1 MTTLLFIISIISIS
15 FYISFVTDFNTSLYF
30 NTYKKSILDVIG
42 FSKNV
47 EESISPIALS
57 AIQNNDDQGYINE
70 FDLRMAKNKLGKN
83 LKTLNYLYLLEFNSK
98 SLLCPDRMEE
108 IQELKENLQR
118 EVIRNTALIS
128 NSKIS

>member
-108 IQELKENLQR
+108 IRELKENLQR
-118 EVIRNTALIS
+118 EVIRNTTLIS
-128 NSKIS
+128 NSKTS